1 MDEMIGQ
8 LHLCFEVCRWKNLH
22 GLVIAIDS
30 WIHLLLIH
38 VYFSWTTGTW
48 KFYFYFTGYCFS
60 WTKCVFIGS
69 SICTWKIRTHQYLL
83 LISLVPWCIL
93 LKEFINLYH
102 EQNLCLCVLHMV
114 YHGVEESTTPC
125 YSGIK
130 YISWAKPM
138 FMCSSYVV
146 PRGRREYYT
155 VLQWDQIYI

>member
-1 MDEMIGQ
+1 MKILFLFHWILLFLNKMCIHG
-8 LHLCFEVCRWKNLH
+8 FFNL
-22 GLVIAIDS
+22 S
-30 WIHLLLIH
+30 
-38 VYFSWTTGTW
+38 
-48 KFYFYFTGYCFS
+48 
-60 WTKCVFIGS
+60 
-69 SICTWKIRTHQYLL
+69 WKIRTHQYLL

>member
-1 MDEMIGQ
+1 MEGSLVSDLSHGWNDWSVAS
-8 LHLCFEVCRWKNLH
+8 LLCGMWVKKMH

-60 WTKCVFIGS
+60 WTRCVFIGS

-125 YSGIK
+125 YSGTK
-130 YISWAKPM
+130 YILWAKN
-138 FMCSSYVV
+138 YVYV
-146 PRGRREYYT
+146 FFICCTIG
-155 VLQWDQIYI
+155 